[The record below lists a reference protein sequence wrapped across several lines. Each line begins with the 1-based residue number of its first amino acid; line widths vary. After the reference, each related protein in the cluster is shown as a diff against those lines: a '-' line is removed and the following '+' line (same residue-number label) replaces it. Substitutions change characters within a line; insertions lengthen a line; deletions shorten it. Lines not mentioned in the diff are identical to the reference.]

1 MEGQNL
7 PMIPTLHRFLAK
19 KLVCLVL
26 LVSGC
31 GGVGFLGTTA
41 SSFLRH
47 VQESDNPNVRYAAF
61 TKLADPSC
69 YSDESQKAE
78 AVGVLVAALEGGEE
92 SVATQAAICRT
103 LGALNRPEAL
113 TVLRKTALADDPI
126 VRTEACRALGKI
138 GTIEDATLLARVMT
152 TDLSRDCRV
161 AAIEGLGD
169 LAPADPRIG
178 LTLVE
183 GMRNPDPAIRAASYQ
198 TLKRITGQD
207 LGFEISQWEELAHA
221 RLNETQPPDVPTAP

>member
-1 MEGQNL
+1 MEGQIV
-7 PMIPTLHRFLAK
+7 PTIPPRHRLLATMA
-19 KLVCLVL
+19 LCLL
-26 LVSGC
+26 AFPSGC

-47 VQESDNPNVRYAAF
+47 VRESDNPNVRYAAF
-61 TKLADPSC
+61 TKLADPGC
-69 YSDESQKAE
+69 YSDENQKTE
-78 AVGVLVAALEGGEE
+78 AVRELVAALEGGNE

-103 LGALNRPEAL
+103 LGALDRPEAL
-113 TVLRKTALADDPI
+113 TVLRKTALAEDPI
-126 VRTEACRALGKI
+126 VRTEACRALGKL

-152 TDLSRDCRV
+152 TDVSRDCRV
-161 AAIEGLGD
+161 AAIEALGD

-198 TLKRITGQD
+198 TLKLITGQD
-207 LGFEISQWEELAHA
+207 LGFEISQWEELAQA
-221 RLNETQPPDVPTAP
+221 RLNEMQPPDVQTAP